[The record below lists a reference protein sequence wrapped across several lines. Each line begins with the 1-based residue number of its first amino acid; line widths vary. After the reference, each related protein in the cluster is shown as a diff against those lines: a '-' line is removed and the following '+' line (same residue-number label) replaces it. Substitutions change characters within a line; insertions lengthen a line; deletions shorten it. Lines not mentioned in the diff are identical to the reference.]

1 MLGMNNFSGGVFPAF
16 MMDFKIGKKGMAST
30 VADMVSIADIEE
42 WSPSIEG
49 NIADFS
55 PFSAQGWKRN
65 IMTGKGFTIDCKGK
79 RSVGDEGN
87 DYVAGMA
94 WKDGLDCS
102 TKVEVIFPD
111 GAKLSFNCVVDVT
124 NPGGGAS
131 TDLASLEFKLV
142 CDGKPTWTDA
152 PKIDPTPEGGA

>member
-1 MLGMNNFSGGVFPAF
+1 MSNFNGGVFPAF
-16 MMDFKIGKKGMAST
+16 MMDFNIGIKGSAST
-30 VADMVSIADIEE
+30 TEDMKTIADIEE

-49 NIADFS
+49 NVADFN
-55 PFSAQGWKRN
+55 PFSAKGWKRN
-65 IMTGKGFTIDCKGK
+65 IMTGKGLSIECKGK

-87 DYVAGMA
+87 DYIAGVA

-102 TKVEVIFPD
+102 SKAEVIFPD
-111 GAKLSFNCVVDVT
+111 GSKLAFNCVIDVT

-152 PKIDPTPEGGA
+152 PAPTDNGGI